1 VSRSPKASTRAT
13 PKPAPFDRAG
23 SPGCGPSSRTSRP
36 GRRPWHTFCATP
48 WAGRARAEGAHHR
61 DAAHVGER
69 MRHHG
74 GGRATAEPRV
84 TRRTRVLSDIA
95 G

>member
-23 SPGCGPSSRTSRP
+23 SPGCGPSLRTSRP
-36 GRRPWHTFCATP
+36 GRRPWPTFCATP

-61 DAAHVGER
+61 DAAMSVSACAITAAAGR
-69 MRHHG
+69 PRNRALRAGHG
-74 GGRATAEPRV
+74 C
-84 TRRTRVLSDIA
+84 
-95 G
+95 